1 MNFSIYILFIYLILN
16 FLGYFFLLKSYF
28 ISKNML
34 RRVEEIQNHAQIESR
49 LLDITM
55 TTTSLS

>member
-1 MNFSIYILFIYLILN
+1 
-16 FLGYFFLLKSYF
+16 
-28 ISKNML
+28 ML